1 MIHFS
6 SLENRHEK
14 IAVVGL
20 GYVGLPLAVAL
31 SKYFQVVGF
40 DVNQERIGALQS
52 AIDKTGEVSENE
64 LKATSLTYASDPV
77 CLKNCKFLIVAVP
90 TPVRKGNIPDLGL
103 VERASAM
110 IGQNLG
116 EGSIIVYES
125 TVYPGVT
132 EDVCLPIIEKN
143 SGLKAGVGFKLGYSP
158 ERINPGD
165 KEHTIHTVTKIV
177 SGMDAETLE
186 VVSKVYGKITKVYEA
201 SSIKV
206 AEAAKVIE
214 NTQRD
219 VNIAL
224 MNELAVIF
232 SKMHISTYE
241 VLKAASTKWNFL
253 PFTPGLVGGHC
264 IGVDPYYLTYKAET
278 LGYHPEV
285 ILSGRKINDG
295 MGTWIVSEV
304 FKKMIQVGKNLKE
317 AKILLIGMTFKE
329 NVPDV
334 RNARSFDIYK
344 EILSYGITPIVYDPI
359 ADGKYV
365 KHEYNIDLITKESLG
380 SYDAVFVAVS
390 HAEIKNMALSEWQ
403 KMLKPNAFV
412 ADIKNILKKDDIEK
426 QGWVYWTL

>member
-6 SLENRHEK
+6 SLENRQEK

-31 SKYFQVVGF
+31 SRHFQVVGF
-40 DVNQERIGALQS
+40 DVNKERIGSLQS
-52 AIDKTGEVSENE
+52 AVDKTGEVSEND
-64 LKATSLTYASDPV
+64 LKNSSLIYAFDPA
-77 CLKNCKFLIVAVP
+77 CLKECKFLIVAVP
-90 TPVRKGNIPDLGL
+90 TPVREGNIPDLGL

-116 EGSIIVYES
+116 EGSIVVYES

-132 EDVCLPIIEKN
+132 EDICLPIIEKQ
-143 SGLKAGVGFKLGYSP
+143 SGFKAGVGFKLGYSP

-186 VVSKVYGKITKVYEA
+186 VVSKVYSKITKVYEA

-232 SKMHISTYE
+232 SKMDISTYE
-241 VLKAASTKWNFL
+241 VLKAAGTKWNFL

-304 FKKMIQVGKNLKE
+304 FKKMIQAGKNLKE

-344 EILSYGITPIVYDPI
+344 EIVSYGITPDVYDPM
-359 ADGKYV
+359 ADAKDV
-365 KHEYNIDLITKESLG
+365 KHEYDIDLVTKEKLN

-390 HAEIKNMALSEWQ
+390 HAEIKNMSLAEWQ
-403 KMLKPNAFV
+403 KMLKPKAFV
-412 ADIKNILKKDDIEK
+412 ADIKNVLKKDDIEK